1 MKLEKLLKLLVE
13 QKQSNSVDYLL
24 MDLSQKLDEYDV
36 IYYTVPVDF
45 VMLVEIE
52 NKYVRVELMEIQ
64 REVDTVND
72 RVIDTLIVQNTE
84 DRDYPANFSLDQ
96 DIPVKIFVPFVEK

>member
-52 NKYVRVELMEIQ
+52 NKYVRVEVMEIQ
-64 REVDTVND
+64 REVDVTND
-72 RVIDTLIVQNTE
+72 RVIDTLIVHNTE
-84 DRDYPANFSLDQ
+84 DHDNPANFSLSQ
-96 DIPVKIFVPFVEK
+96 DILVKIFVPFVEN